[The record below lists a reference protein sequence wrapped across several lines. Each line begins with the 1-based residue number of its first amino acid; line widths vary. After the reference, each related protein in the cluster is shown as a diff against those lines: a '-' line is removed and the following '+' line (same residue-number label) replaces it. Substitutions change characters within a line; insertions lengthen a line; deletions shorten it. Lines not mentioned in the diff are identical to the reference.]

1 MATCKKGPEMK
12 YRVLTGALLT
22 TLALAPLALAQV
34 PGGAGAGYIPRL
46 GDIMGAT
53 QLRHFK
59 LSFAGKAQN
68 WELAAYELGQIRDS
82 FQDAATLYPGIPIT
96 DMSIVADP
104 LRQLSDAIDVKNGPK
119 FDTAFA
125 ALTDAC
131 NACHRAI
138 DRGFITIQV
147 PTSSPF
153 SNQSFAPPAK

>member
-1 MATCKKGPEMK
+1 MK
-12 YRVLTGALLT
+12 YRVLPAAILALLV
-22 TLALAPLALAQV
+22 LAPLALAQA
-34 PGGAGAGYIPRL
+34 PTGSGYVPRL

-59 LSFAGKAQN
+59 LSFAGKLRN
-68 WELAAYELGQIRDS
+68 WDLAAYELGQIKSS

-96 DMSIVADP
+96 DMTIVADP
-104 LRQLSDAIDVKNGPK
+104 IQQLSDAIDARNAPK
-119 FDTAFA
+119 FDKAFA
-125 ALTDAC
+125 ALTNAC

-153 SNQSFAPPAK
+153 SNQSFAPAPK